1 MTLNKILAIL
11 IKKVKGDWAFSL
23 TPLRELNKPA
33 FQGGQREC
41 LGLPEIY
48 PSSVVSSCT
57 SWNTW
62 LSLWGLK
69 ANSKLQWSSINSQI
83 KKKTFYRE
91 NTYFCKQL
99 KQHSLVFY
107 VLHSGNGPSGGALV
121 KSLLPIPA
129 YLLLHPWYEL
139 CSFCLTQILLKL
151 ATTQKLKELQ
161 TQQDHVNH

>member
-1 MTLNKILAIL
+1 M
-11 IKKVKGDWAFSL
+11 KGDRAFSL

-62 LSLWGLK
+62 LSFWGLK
-69 ANSKLQWSSINSQI
+69 ANSKLQWRSINSQI
-83 KKKTFYRE
+83 KKHFIGKTHISTSSWT
-91 NTYFCKQL
+91 NTVWFSMFSAVEMESFTFPL
-99 KQHSLVFY
+99 
-107 VLHSGNGPSGGALV
+107 GGALV